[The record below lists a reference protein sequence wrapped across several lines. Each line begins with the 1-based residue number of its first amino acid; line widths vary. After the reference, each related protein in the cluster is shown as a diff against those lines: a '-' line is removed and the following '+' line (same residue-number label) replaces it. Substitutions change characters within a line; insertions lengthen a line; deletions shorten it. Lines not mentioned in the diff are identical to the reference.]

1 MNAALR
7 RIRKRERLIRSLWTA
22 VGSAL
27 YLALVILAF
36 RYTP

>member
-7 RIRKRERLIRSLWTA
+7 RIRKRERLIRSAWTA

-27 YLALVILAF
+27 YAAFLIALFTV
-36 RYTP
+36 TP